1 MIMFTSALPSPRR
14 LRFRSKWFGA
24 LRLLVQHA
32 APAFL
37 LLSAPLAIAG
47 SDMEVVASRNGELI
61 EVRAR
66 ATVTAPMSVVWGTLT
81 DYERLPE
88 FIPGLKKSKVIS
100 RAGATSTIEQ
110 SGEARFLFMS
120 IPIQITVEV
129 TERPPNIEVRRISG
143 TVRFLR
149 GRYETEVLGADPA
162 LVQLRWIGAIT
173 PEDDLPP
180 LIGEVLI
187 RMSIEQ
193 QFFGMVAEIER
204 RQALRQTGAA
214 SSTGQVSQPT
224 ATPIGSRV
232 TDRQTNP
239 PISGR

>member
-1 MIMFTSALPSPRR
+1 M
-14 LRFRSKWFGA
+14 
-24 LRLLVQHA
+24 
-32 APAFL
+32 
-37 LLSAPLAIAG
+37 LLSAPLAISG

-66 ATVTAPMSVVWGTLT
+66 ATVSAPLAVVWGTLT

-129 TERPPNIEVRRISG
+129 TERPPNIEVRRIAG

-204 RQALRQTGAA
+204 RQALRQTGAI
-214 SSTGQVSQPT
+214 SGTRQVPQPT
-224 ATPIGSRV
+224 ATPATPAISPLA
-232 TDRQTNP
+232 DRQPNSLG
-239 PISGR
+239 SGR

>member
-1 MIMFTSALPSPRR
+1 MFASALPSPCR
-14 LRFRSKWFGA
+14 LRFRSKWVVA
-24 LRLLVQHA
+24 LRTLLQLTGLV
-32 APAFL
+32 FL
-37 LLSAPLAIAG
+37 LLFAPIAISG

-66 ATVTAPMSVVWGTLT
+66 ATVNAPLAVVWGTLT

-88 FIPGLKKSKVIS
+88 FIPGIKKSKVIS
-100 RAGATSTIEQ
+100 RAGTTSTIEQ

-180 LIGEVLI
+180 LIGEALI
-187 RMSIEQ
+187 RLSIEQ

-204 RQALRQTGAA
+204 RQTGALSGTRQIFQPNA
-214 SSTGQVSQPT
+214 SPAASPL
-224 ATPIGSRV
+224 
-232 TDRQTNP
+232 TDRQTSP
-239 PISGR
+239 MGAGR

>member
-1 MIMFTSALPSPRR
+1 MFASALPSPRR
-14 LRFRSKWFGA
+14 LRFRSKWVG
-24 LRLLVQHA
+24 
-32 APAFL
+32 AFL
-37 LLSAPLAIAG
+37 RFVQLTGSVLLLLFARVAISG

-66 ATVTAPMSVVWGTLT
+66 ATVNAPLAVVWGTLT

-88 FIPGLKKSKVIS
+88 FIPGLKKSRVIS
-100 RAGATSTIEQ
+100 RAGTTSTIEQ

-120 IPIQITVEV
+120 VPIQITIEV

-149 GRYETEVLGADPA
+149 GRYETEVLGTDPA
-162 LVQLRWIGAIT
+162 LVQLRWIGAIM

-180 LIGEVLI
+180 LIGEALI

-204 RQALRQTGAA
+204 RQAVRQTGAI
-214 SSTGQVSQPT
+214 SGTRQVPPPATTPSILQP
-224 ATPIGSRV
+224 I
-232 TDRQTNP
+232 DRQANP
-239 PISGR
+239 PGSAR

>member
-1 MIMFTSALPSPRR
+1 MFASALPSPCR
-14 LRFRSKWFGA
+14 LRFRSKWVVA
-24 LRLLVQHA
+24 LRTLLQLTGLV
-32 APAFL
+32 FL
-37 LLSAPLAIAG
+37 LLFAPIAISG

-66 ATVTAPMSVVWGTLT
+66 ATVNAPLAVVWGTLT

-88 FIPGLKKSKVIS
+88 FIPGIKKSKVIS
-100 RAGATSTIEQ
+100 RAGTTSTIEQ

-149 GRYETEVLGADPA
+149 GRYETEVLGVEPA

-180 LIGEVLI
+180 LIGEALI
-187 RMSIEQ
+187 RASIEQ

-204 RQALRQTGAA
+204 RQALRQTGAI
-214 SSTGQVSQPT
+214 SGTRQTSQPNVSP
-224 ATPIGSRV
+224 ATSPL
-232 TDRQTNP
+232 TDRQTMSTG
-239 PISGR
+239 SGR